1 MVTAFGIYQVN
12 MGLHCQESIICLDL
26 IGDNKAYPTVEV
38 LDVLNRSSSQTIQVI
53 FQAWHLWD
61 LRLFL
66 LLANVL
72 D

>member
-1 MVTAFGIYQVN
+1 MVTAFGIYQVS
-12 MGLHCQESIICLDL
+12 MGLLCQESIFCLDL
-26 IGDNKAYPTVEV
+26 IGDSKAYTIMDV

-53 FQAWHLWD
+53 FQARHQWD

-72 D
+72 S